1 MRLAV
6 QWLHFAE
13 TIAMHGASVVQQQV
27 LVTPAERS
35 LVEIKLES
43 RRLHKAFAV
52 LEQHWSDRDHYLAS
66 GFSAVDTAVGYSVH
80 PGRQLIGIAGLPLL
94 AAYYARLQARPAFAR
109 ANEQAPIK
117 AMAEVVPGLT

>member
-1 MRLAV
+1 MSTGSPRKTSCAWL

-13 TIAMHGASVVQQQV
+13 TIAVHGASVVQQQV

-52 LEQHWSDRDHYLAS
+52 LEQHLSDRDYLLAS

-80 PGRQLIGIAGLPLL
+80 LGRPLP
-94 AAYYARLQARPAFAR
+94 
-109 ANEQAPIK
+109 
-117 AMAEVVPGLT
+117 